1 MVEKATRNQD
11 FGQTTHLVNTHH
23 KMTHPLDGCVD
34 DKHWSMVWPTLLLV
48 LRQFL
53 FPGLSPSV
61 GRRQAD
67 LRIRRYP
74 PWTPPVKSHI
84 KGWLHVPSFHALPV
98 LLNHLYPLNGLLT
111 IPSNN

>member
-74 PWTPPVKSHI
+74 PWTPPVKITHLGIASCPLFPCITCIVESSLSIEWSFDHPI
-84 KGWLHVPSFHALPV
+84 K
-98 LLNHLYPLNGLLT
+98 
-111 IPSNN
+111 